1 MKSAALCVAL
11 FLLSGCLWAQDAP
24 APPPPPAG
32 AHHHE
37 MGAMHDQ
44 HMAEMK
50 AQVEKMRA
58 TLNQM
63 KAMAAKEKKSPEQ
76 QELRQNAE
84 LWDAMISHL
93 EGMVKMMSEHPGPGM
108 GTEMPH
114 GEGHGEGMACCAGM
128 KEGAGCCG
136 GMKEGGGC
144 CGGGKCS
151 KPAAEPPVIK

>member
-1 MKSAALCVAL
+1 MKFAVVGLALVLVSA
-11 FLLSGCLWAQDAP
+11 GLWAQGAPAP
-24 APPPPPAG
+24 APPPAG
-32 AHHHE
+32 HHHD

-44 HMAEMK
+44 HLQEMK

-63 KAMAAKEKKSPEQ
+63 KTTAAKEKKSPEQ
-76 QELRQNAE
+76 QELQQNAE

-108 GTEMPH
+108 GMH

-128 KEGAGCCG
+128 KEGEA
-136 GMKEGGGC
+136 GMKEGGC
-144 CGGGKCS
+144 CGGKCS
-151 KPAAEPPVIK
+151 KPATEPPVIK

>member
-11 FLLSGCLWAQDAP
+11 FLFSGCLWAQEAP
-24 APPPPPAG
+24 APPPSPAG
-32 AHHHE
+32 PHHHE
-37 MGAMHDQ
+37 MSAMHDQ

-63 KAMAAKEKKSPEQ
+63 KATAAREKKSPEQ
-76 QELRQNAE
+76 LELQQNAE

-108 GTEMPH
+108 GMGMMQH
-114 GEGHGEGMACCAGM
+114 EGHEGMSCCAGM

-144 CGGGKCS
+144 CGGKCA